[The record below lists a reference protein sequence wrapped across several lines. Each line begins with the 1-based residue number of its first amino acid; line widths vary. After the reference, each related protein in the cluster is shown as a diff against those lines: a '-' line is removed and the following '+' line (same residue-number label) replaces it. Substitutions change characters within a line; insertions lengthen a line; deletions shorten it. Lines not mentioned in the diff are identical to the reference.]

1 MSAVLEVEELAVAFG
16 GVKAVDGVTFTL
28 DAGRALGVVGPNGS
42 GKTTC
47 FNALCGVVRATGRVT
62 VAGEALPPGQPG
74 RARRLGILR
83 VYQAPQAFP
92 GLLAWENVALAR
104 PDRRGTGLGS
114 ACVAR
119 WRMAR
124 HERAREVAARDALAR
139 VGLAGAGDRPTEAL
153 TYGQLRLL
161 DLARAIA
168 GEPLVLLLDEP
179 TAGLNEVETEQ
190 MVAAVAALR
199 VDRPDLAL
207 AVIDH
212 KISVIDALCD
222 RVLALDLG
230 RVVVEGAPDEVWA
243 HEQVLDAYLGGSGA
257 RAT

>member
-1 MSAVLEVEELAVAFG
+1 MGRRERERAEVA
-16 GVKAVDGVTFTL
+16 
-28 DAGRALGVVGPNGS
+28 RA
-42 GKTTC
+42 
-47 FNALCGVVRATGRVT
+47 
-62 VAGEALPPGQPG
+62 
-74 RARRLGILR
+74 
-83 VYQAPQAFP
+83 
-92 GLLAWENVALAR
+92 ALA
-104 PDRRGTGLGS
+104 
-114 ACVAR
+114 
-119 WRMAR
+119 
-124 HERAREVAARDALAR
+124 H
-139 VGLAGAGDRPTEAL
+139 VGLAGLGDRPTEGL

-161 DLARAIA
+161 DLARAVA
-168 GEPLVLLLDEP
+168 GEPVVLLLDEP

-230 RVVVEGAPDEVWA
+230 RVVVEGPPDEVWA

>member
-1 MSAVLEVEELAVAFG
+1 MTAALEVEDLAVAFG
-16 GVKAVDGVTFTL
+16 GVRAVDGVSFAL

-47 FNALCGVVRATGRVT
+47 FNALCGVVRSAGRVT
-62 VAGEALPPGQPG
+62 VAGELLPPGRPA

-92 GLLAWENVALAR
+92 GLAAWENVALAV
-104 PDRRGTGLGS
+104 PDRRGTGLGA
-114 ACVAR
+114 ACLGRRRMGRRERERAEVAR
-119 WRMAR
+119 A
-124 HERAREVAARDALAR
+124 ALAH
-139 VGLAGAGDRPTEAL
+139 VGLDGLGDRPTEGL

-161 DLARAIA
+161 DLARAVA
-168 GEPLVLLLDEP
+168 GEPVVLLLDEP

-199 VDRPDLAL
+199 VDRPEVAL

-230 RVVVEGAPDEVWA
+230 RVVVEGPPDEVWA